1 VSGQWNIKV
10 SATST
15 PDKDSFLPVTC
26 DQPALTAACNQPP
39 LSGDNKDK
47 LKVELQLKDKKLKT
61 IDNLA
66 PKSLLVR
73 ACYTKASATDRPWR
87 RANNVIDVSVLYCSY
102 TLCCPALSCS
112 ALLEAVYIS
121 SWAVSANCQGW
132 LALHQLSITN

>member
-15 PDKDSFLPVTC
+15 PDKSTFLPITC

-39 LSGDNKDK
+39 LSADSKDK
-47 LKVELQLKDKKLKT
+47 LKVELQLKDAKLKT

-87 RANNVIDVSVLYCSY
+87 RANNVIDVSG
-102 TLCCPALSCS
+102 TA
-112 ALLEAVYIS
+112 AVTPCLPRHINPVCT
-121 SWAVSANCQGW
+121 AMC
-132 LALHQLSITN
+132 